1 MVVCHNAKEL
11 EAAIRLVPEMERF
24 HSDDYRDYLKL
35 YSRAKWGLLNRVHGA
50 FALASLGKPAAVVGS
65 DTRARMIR
73 VLGLPEVFVN
83 DATEAW
89 AERTISELRSSVATY
104 PLKMAELKARAATGY
119 LEQLRMALRA
129 FAPNTN

>member
-1 MVVCHNAKEL
+1 
-11 EAAIRLVPEMERF
+11 
-24 HSDDYRDYLKL
+24 
-35 YSRAKWGLLNRVHGA
+35 
-50 FALASLGKPAAVVGS
+50 
-65 DTRARMIR
+65 MIR